1 MKNKK
6 ARAYLL
12 TIGVLLLTLAVL
24 SGSRPLPKEIFSAQV
39 QTNGTT
45 DKESLNGLEEIADDT
60 TPLTGAVIPAPQT
73 VQLVTRQE
81 PVEEQPIKEEPVA
94 EEPVVEE
101 PVEEEPVV
109 EDPVEEE
116 PVVEDPVEEE
126 PVVEDPVEEEPV
138 EEEPIE
144 EEPVEEEPVKE
155 EPPVVTLSAAQK
167 LLERS
172 YALLNQYNACTTM
185 EEKRV
190 LLGAGNYSLGN
201 DALRTKLL
209 ADMGGSWE
217 QLEEEVTD
225 ATEYQQGKTLYV
237 QVYMSGSSIDFTP
250 VVYTTPNADR
260 NNNQWATNLVYVE
273 DEATWMEYVKKHKY
287 NDSRVA
293 YYVTELAKAGT
304 WDALQET
311 METSELWQEVELAEE
326 APAEDDAPLTD
337 AAPVLG

>member
-6 ARAYLL
+6 ARTILL
-12 TIGVLLLTLAVL
+12 TIGMLLLALALL
-24 SGSRPLPKEIFSAQV
+24 SGSRPLQKELFST
-39 QTNGTT
+39 QTNGTADT
-45 DKESLNGLEEIADDT
+45 ENSNGFEQIADET
-60 TPLTGAVIPAPQT
+60 APLAGPAVAPQT
-73 VQLVTRQE
+73 VQLVT
-81 PVEEQPIKEEPVA
+81 EQEPVA
-94 EEPVVEE
+94 EEPA
-101 PVEEEPVV
+101 PVDPAPV
-109 EDPVEEE
+109 DPA
-116 PVVEDPVEEE
+116 PVDPA
-126 PVVEDPVEEEPV
+126 PVDPAPIDPAPV
-138 EEEPIE
+138 DPAPIDPA
-144 EEPVEEEPVKE
+144 PVDPAPVD
-155 EPPVVTLSAAQK
+155 PAPIDPAPVDPAPVTLSAAQK

-172 YALLNQYNACTTM
+172 YALLAQYSACTTM

-217 QLEEEVTD
+217 RLEEEVTD

-237 QVYMSGSSIDFTP
+237 QVYMSGSSGDFTP
-250 VVYTTPNADR
+250 VVYTAPNPDR
-260 NNNQWATNLVYVE
+260 SGNQWATNLVYVE

-311 METSELWQEVELAEE
+311 MESSDLWQEVEPAEE
-326 APAEDDAPLTD
+326 APAEDAAPLTET
-337 AAPVLG
+337 APVEG

>member
-94 EEPVVEE
+94 EEPVVE
-101 PVEEEPVV
+101 
-109 EDPVEEE
+109 
-116 PVVEDPVEEE
+116 
-126 PVVEDPVEEEPV
+126 DPVEEEPV

-144 EEPVEEEPVKE
+144 EEPVEEEPVEE

-237 QVYMSGSSIDFTP
+237 QVYMSGSSSDFTP

-273 DEATWMEYVKKHKY
+273 DEEAWMEYVKKHKY

-293 YYVTELAKAGT
+293 YYVTELAPEGS

-311 METSELWQEVELAEE
+311 METSDLWQEVELAEE
-326 APAEDDAPLTD
+326 APAEDAAPLTD
-337 AAPVLG
+337 AAPVEG

>member
-6 ARAYLL
+6 ARTILL
-12 TIGVLLLTLAVL
+12 TIGMLLLALALL
-24 SGSRPLPKEIFSAQV
+24 SGSRPLQKKLFST
-39 QTNGTT
+39 QTNGTADT
-45 DKESLNGLEEIADDT
+45 ENSNGLEQIADET
-60 TPLTGAVIPAPQT
+60 APLAGPAVAPQT
-73 VQLVTRQE
+73 VQLVTEQE
-81 PVEEQPIKEEPVA
+81 PVAKEPAPVGPAPVDPAPVDPAPVDPAPVDPAPVDPAPVDPAPVEPAPEEPT
-94 EEPVVEE
+94 
-101 PVEEEPVV
+101 
-109 EDPVEEE
+109 
-116 PVVEDPVEEE
+116 
-126 PVVEDPVEEEPV
+126 
-138 EEEPIE
+138 PI
-144 EEPVEEEPVKE
+144 
-155 EPPVVTLSAAQK
+155 TLSAAQK

-172 YALLNQYNACTTM
+172 YALLAQYNACTTM

-217 QLEEEVTD
+217 QLEEEVAD
-225 ATEYQQGKTLYV
+225 ATEYQQDKTLYV
-237 QVYMSGSSIDFTP
+237 QVYMSGSSSDFTP

-311 METSELWQEVELAEE
+311 MESSDLWQEVELAEE
-326 APAEDDAPLTD
+326 APAEDAAPLTET
-337 AAPVLG
+337 APVEG